1 MLDSWL
7 VVVGREVLSMELVEV
22 VLGLGSRL
30 SVLAVPAG
38 VGIGVEIR
46 VRVESWLVAKANVKP

>member
-1 MLDSWL
+1 
-7 VVVGREVLSMELVEV
+7 MELVEV